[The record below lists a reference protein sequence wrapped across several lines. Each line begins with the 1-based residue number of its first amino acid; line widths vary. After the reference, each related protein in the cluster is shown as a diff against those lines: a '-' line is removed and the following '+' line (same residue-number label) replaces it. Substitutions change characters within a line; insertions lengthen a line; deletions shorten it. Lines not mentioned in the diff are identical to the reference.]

1 MHIYIH
7 ETAIIKKG
15 AMNTKRVRGLF
26 ERLGGR
32 KGSGEM
38 M

>member
-1 MHIYIH
+1 MY
-7 ETAIIKKG
+7 ETAIMIKG

>member
-1 MHIYIH
+1 MH
-7 ETAIIKKG
+7 ETATMKKG
-15 AMNTKRVRGLF
+15 VMDTKRVRGLF